1 MRIMGIDPGS
11 LCMGYGIIDENE
23 RALGWGRVKVSGR
36 LPLAER
42 AARFFSALGE
52 LVEKEEVE
60 VVAIEEVFYGKDV
73 KALLKLAHCRGAVMA
88 SLAIHEIPVYEY
100 TPAEVK
106 QAVVGYG
113 RAEKEQVKLL
123 IKQLL
128 KIEEDL
134 SSDEADALAV
144 ALCHHQREGMRRA
157 IEHASQP

>member
-23 RALGWGRVKVSGR
+23 HPMGWGRITVPGKLS
-36 LPLAER
+36 LAQR
-42 AARFFSALGE
+42 AARFFSAVDE
-52 LVEKEEVE
+52 IISEERIE

-88 SLAIHEIPVYEY
+88 SLAMREIPVYEY

-113 RAEKEQVKLL
+113 RATKEQVKLMIQQIL
-123 IKQLL
+123 GIDETLT
-128 KIEEDL
+128 
-134 SSDEADALAV
+134 SDEADALAV
-144 ALCHHQREGMRRA
+144 ALCHCQHQVMKEA
-157 IEHASQP
+157 VKNAAHY

>member
-23 RALGWGRVKVSGR
+23 NPIGWGRVTVSGR
-36 LPLAER
+36 LPLAQR
-42 AARFFSALGE
+42 AARFFTAVE
-52 LVEKEEVE
+52 RLVEEQGVE

-88 SLAIHEIPVYEY
+88 SLALHEIPVYEY

-113 RAEKEQVKLL
+113 RADKEQVKLL
-123 IKQLL
+123 VKQLL
-128 KIEEDL
+128 GIEEEI

-144 ALCHHQREGMRRA
+144 ALCHNQREGMRRA
-157 IEHASQP
+157 LNHAAQP